1 LSVTAQLG
9 LSRGVRKKEGERH
22 ESSPIGMLLRETML
36 RRESPHKQ
44 FLRTALE
51 IDAPMAVRLIRWIRR
66 KGRGE
71 L

>member
-1 LSVTAQLG
+1 MCA
-9 LSRGVRKKEGERH
+9 RKQASATKAPR
-22 ESSPIGMLLRETML
+22 STLWGMLLRETML

-51 IDAPMAVRLIRWIRR
+51 IDAAMAVRLIRWIRR